1 MTKSYRRRNRIAGQ
15 FAPRTIDMLRSPA
28 YRALSRGGHQV
39 LARIEIELADHGGMD
54 NGKLPVT
61 FDQFEAYGVHRHAIA
76 PAVRELVALGFIEVT
91 EQGRAG
97 NADWRRPTKFR
108 ITYRYV
114 ERANPTDEWR
124 RITEDDACSI
134 SPEMRGTW
142 KTVCPGQKNRKPVTE
157 SAPQV
162 SAESVPKS
170 PVFIVRKPSLQAIV
184 RKPSLLSILS
194 GWWWGLRREV
204 WCRSKG
210 RLQPRMAVVPQQC
223 PTLGLIWKYPRAC
236 GDKLSFGVRV
246 GDRARAAAAGL
257 LLIWL
262 CRFVR
267 TGTATCAGSRG
278 RFADICLLSVA

>member
-1 MTKSYRRRNRIAGQ
+1 MTKSYRRKNRIAGQ

-114 ERANPTDEWR
+114 ERASPTDEWR
-124 RITEDDACSI
+124 RITDDDACSI
-134 SPEMRGTW
+134 ARDARHLEDSLPRSKKQ
-142 KTVCPGQKNRKPVTE
+142 KTSDGKRTTSQCGKRTKKPRFH
-157 SAPQV
+157 
-162 SAESVPKS
+162 SAETVTTGHSAETVTTLDTIGVVVGDAAGNLVSEEHAPASDQANGGCTDQANGGCSAVPD
-170 PVFIVRKPSLQAIV
+170 PWADLDIPAI
-184 RKPSLLSILS
+184 
-194 GWWWGLRREV
+194 LRR
-204 WCRSKG
+204 
-210 RLQPRMAVVPQQC
+210 
-223 PTLGLIWKYPRAC
+223 
-236 GDKLSFGVRV
+236 
-246 GDRARAAAAGL
+246 
-257 LLIWL
+257 
-262 CRFVR
+262 
-267 TGTATCAGSRG
+267 
-278 RFADICLLSVA
+278 